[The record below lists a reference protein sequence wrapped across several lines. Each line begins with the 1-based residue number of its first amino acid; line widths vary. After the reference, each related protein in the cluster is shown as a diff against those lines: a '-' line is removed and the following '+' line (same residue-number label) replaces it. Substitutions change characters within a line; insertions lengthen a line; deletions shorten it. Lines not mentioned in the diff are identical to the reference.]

1 MREEKIKSL
10 LEAMIQRLNEE
21 NLTGNEAMQIS
32 ANLFTN
38 VAMATQQPDEVLDD
52 YIKAVKEKVKEY
64 GQVLG
69 NQCVSSGSER

>member
-32 ANLFTN
+32 ATLFTK

-52 YIKAVKEKVKEY
+52 YFKAVKAKVKEY

-69 NQCVSSGSER
+69 NQRVSSGSER

>member
-1 MREEKIKSL
+1 MREEKSL

-21 NLTGNEAMQIS
+21 NLSGNEAMQIS

-52 YIKAVKEKVKEY
+52 YIKAVKAKVKEY
-64 GQVLG
+64 GKVVG
-69 NQCVSSGSER
+69 NQRVSSGSER

>member
-32 ANLFTN
+32 ATLFTK
-38 VAMATQQPDEVLDD
+38 VAMATQPPDEVLDD
-52 YIKAVKEKVKEY
+52 YFKAVKEKVKEH
-64 GQVLG
+64 GKVVG
-69 NQCVSSGSER
+69 NRV